1 MTLFVSAAKNYVVLV
16 NSKRPEEEQ
25 FFSSLVKLASLCFQ
39 SDVSADAG
47 RLNLVIAL
55 SGGLDS
61 VVLLT
66 LASRWQQLAGG
77 NVRAVYIDHQLQS
90 QSGEWGEHCASLCKP
105 LNVPFSVQKVSVDL

>member
-66 LASRWQQLAGG
+66 MASRWQQLAGG
-77 NVRAVYIDHQLQS
+77 NVRAVYI
-90 QSGEWGEHCASLCKP
+90 
-105 LNVPFSVQKVSVDL
+105 